1 MMNLTYENIKKTK
14 SNLNFPSELFING
27 KYQKSISEKSFENIS
42 PIDGKIINKVF
53 LAHQKDVDLAVSI
66 ARESFN
72 KGHWSNLSPGQRK
85 KILLKFATLLERDRL
100 ELALLDTI
108 DMGKAINDTY
118 NADLPTSIDNIEW
131 YAEIID
137 KLFDDISPSSKEY
150 MGLITKEPI
159 GVVAA
164 IVPWNYPLWMAI
176 WKIAPALITGNS
188 VILKPAE
195 QSPMSAIKI
204 GALLSEAGVPDG
216 VFSVLPGD
224 GPITGKSLCLH
235 NDVDCVAFTGSG
247 EVGKLVLQYSGQS
260 NMKRVQLECG
270 GKSPNIIFADCSD
283 LDSAA
288 EASAYAIFGNQG
300 EVCSAG
306 SRLIVQKEIE
316 KDFLDKVAKISET
329 MKPADPLD
337 PSSFAGAIVSS
348 EQLEKI
354 NKYVNIGK
362 EEGAEIKVGGN
373 ITMKETG
380 GCYFEPTIFK
390 NVENSM
396 KIAQEEIFGP
406 VLTAISFNNF
416 DEAISIANDTEYG
429 LAAGVWTKDINKAI
443 KASREIRAGTVYIN
457 NYEEGVDSTIPLGG
471 YKQSGIGRDNGYQA
485 LENYLQVKST
495 WIKVS

>member
-1 MMNLTYENIKKTK
+1 MEFNFESIQKIK
-14 SNLNFPSELFING
+14 SNLDYPSELFIDG
-27 KYQKSISEKSFENIS
+27 KYKKSISEKSFDNIS
-42 PIDGKIINKVF
+42 PIDGKIINKVYI
-53 LAHQKDVDLAVSI
+53 AEQEDINLAVLK
-66 ARESFN
+66 ARETFE
-72 KGHWSNLSPGQRK
+72 KGYWSNLPPGDRK
-85 KILLKFATLLERDRL
+85 KILLKFATLLERDRM
-100 ELALLDTI
+100 ELSLLDTI
-108 DMGKAINDTY
+108 DMGKTINDTY

-131 YAEIID
+131 YSEIID

-224 GPITGKSLCLH
+224 GPITGKLLCLH

-270 GKSPNIIFADCSD
+270 GKSPNIIFADCQD
-283 LDSAA
+283 LDAAA

-316 KDFLDKVAKISET
+316 TEFLDKVVNISKK
-329 MKPADPLD
+329 MQPSDPLN
-337 PSSFAGAIVSS
+337 PESFAGAIVNI

-362 EEGAEIKVGGN
+362 DEGAHIEVGGN
-373 ITMKETG
+373 ITMKDTG

-390 NVENSM
+390 NVKNNM

-406 VLTAISFNNF
+406 VLTTLTFSNF
-416 DEAISIANDTEYG
+416 EEAISIANDSEYG
-429 LAAGVWTKDINKAI
+429 LAAGVWTNDINKAI
-443 KASREIRAGTVYIN
+443 RASREIRAGTVYIN

-471 YKQSGIGRDNGYQA
+471 YKQSGIGRDNGSQA
-485 LENYLQVKST
+485 LENYLQLKST
-495 WIKVS
+495 WIKIT

>member
-1 MMNLTYENIKKTK
+1 MKLSYEKINKVK
-14 SNLNFPSELFING
+14 SDLNFPSQLFIAG
-27 KYQKSISEKSFENIS
+27 KYTKSISEKSFDNIS
-42 PIDGKIINKVF
+42 PINGKIINKVYF
-53 LAHQKDVDLAVSI
+53 AQEEDINLAVTQ
-66 ARESFN
+66 AREVFN
-72 KGHWSNLSPGQRK
+72 RGYWSNLSPAERK
-85 KILLKFATLLERDRL
+85 KILLKFASFLERDRL
-100 ELALLDTI
+100 ELSLLDTL
-108 DMGKAINDTY
+108 DMGKTINDTY

-204 GALLSEAGVPDG
+204 GSLLSEAGLPDG
-216 VFSVLPGD
+216 VFSVVPGD
-224 GPITGKSLCLH
+224 GPITGKSLCIH
-235 NDVDCVAFTGSG
+235 NDIDCVAFTGSG

-270 GKSPNIIFADCSD
+270 GKSPNIIFSDCDD
-283 LDSAA
+283 LDAAA

-316 KDFLDKVAKISET
+316 NDFLNKVTEISKK
-329 MKPADPLD
+329 MQPADPLD
-337 PSSFAGAIVSS
+337 PNSFAGAIVNN

-373 ITMKETG
+373 ITMEETG

-390 NVENSM
+390 NVKNNM

-406 VLTAISFNNF
+406 VLTTLTFSTFE
-416 DEAISIANDTEYG
+416 EAISIANDTEYG
-429 LAAGVWTKDINKAI
+429 LAAGVWTNDINKAI

-495 WIKVS
+495 WIKIT

>member
-1 MMNLTYENIKKTK
+1 MKLSYHNIISKKNNLDY
-14 SNLNFPSELFING
+14 PSELFING
-27 KYQKSISEKSFENIS
+27 KYKKSNSEKFFDNIS
-42 PIDGKIINKVF
+42 PIDGKIINKVSF
-53 LAHQKDVDLAVSI
+53 AQKEDVDLAVSN
-66 ARESFN
+66 AREVFN
-72 KGHWSNLSPGQRK
+72 KGYWSNLPPGKRK
-85 KILLKFATLLERDRL
+85 KILLKFAELLERDRL

-108 DMGKAINDTY
+108 DMGKTISDTF

-204 GALLSEAGVPDG
+204 GSLLSEAGVPEG

-270 GKSPNIIFADCSD
+270 GKSPNIIFADCPD

-362 EEGAEIKVGGN
+362 EEGAEIKIGGN

-390 NVENSM
+390 NVKNSM

-406 VLTAISFNNF
+406 VLTALTFKDFN
-416 DEAISIANDTEYG
+416 EAISIANDTEYG

-495 WIKVS
+495 WIKIT

>member
-1 MMNLTYENIKKTK
+1 MMKLDYKKIIEVKNNLDY
-14 SNLNFPSELFING
+14 PSELFING
-27 KYQKSISEKSFENIS
+27 KYQKSISEVYFDNTS
-42 PIDGKIINKVF
+42 PIDGKKINKVSF
-53 LAHQKDVDLAVSI
+53 AQENDVDLAVLK
-66 ARESFN
+66 AREIFN
-72 KGHWSNLSPGQRK
+72 KGYWSNLPPANRK
-85 KILLKFATLLERDRL
+85 KILLKFAQLIERDRL
-100 ELALLDTI
+100 ELSLLDTI
-108 DMGKAINDTY
+108 DMGKTINDTF
-118 NADLPTSIDNIEW
+118 NSDLPTSIDNIEW

-204 GALLSEAGVPDG
+204 GSLLSEAGLPDG

-235 NDVDCVAFTGSG
+235 NEIDCIAFTGSG

-270 GKSPNIIFADCSD
+270 GKSPNIIFDDCDD
-283 LDSAA
+283 LDAAA

-306 SRLIVQKEIE
+306 SRLIVHKEIE
-316 KDFLDKVAKISET
+316 DEFIKKVSKISQD
-329 MKPADPLD
+329 MQPSDPYN
-337 PSSFAGAIVSS
+337 PKSFAGAIVNN

-362 EEGAEIKVGGN
+362 KEGASIETGGN

-380 GCYFEPTIFK
+380 GYYFEPTIFK
-390 NVENSM
+390 NVNNNM

-406 VLTAISFNNF
+406 VLTTLNF
-416 DEAISIANDTEYG
+416 STFEEAISIANDSQYG

-443 KASREIRAGTVYIN
+443 RASREIRAGTVYIN

-495 WIKVS
+495 WIKIT

>member
-1 MMNLTYENIKKTK
+1 MTLNHQLVKEKKSK
-14 SNLNFPSELFING
+14 LNFPSDLFING
-27 KYQKSISEKSFENIS
+27 NYHKSFSEKFFNNIS
-42 PIDGKIINKVF
+42 PIDGKLINQISFAQQADIDRAVSVARKVF
-53 LAHQKDVDLAVSI
+53 
-66 ARESFN
+66 E
-72 KGHWSNLSPGQRK
+72 KGSWSNMPPGQRK
-85 KILLKFATLLERDRL
+85 KILLKFSQLIERDRL
-100 ELALLDTI
+100 ELSLLDTI
-108 DMGKAINDTY
+108 DMGKTINDTY

-204 GALLSEAGVPDG
+204 GALLAEAGLPDG

-224 GPITGKSLCLH
+224 GPITGKQLCLH
-235 NDVDCVAFTGSG
+235 NDIDCVAFTGSG

-270 GKSPNIIFADCSD
+270 GKSPNIVFADCDD
-283 LDSAA
+283 LDAAA

-306 SRLIVQKEIE
+306 SRLIIQKEIE
-316 KDFLDKVAKISET
+316 KDFIKRVSVISKR
-329 MKPADPLD
+329 MQPGDPFNPD
-337 PSSFAGAIVSS
+337 SFAGAIVNN

-362 EEGAEIKVGGN
+362 EEGANIEVGGN
-373 ITMKETG
+373 ITMEDTG
-380 GCYFEPTIFK
+380 GCYFEPTIFT
-390 NVENSM
+390 NVNNNM
-396 KIAQEEIFGP
+396 RVAQEEIFGP
-406 VLTAISFNNF
+406 VLTTLTFSTFE
-416 DEAISIANDTEYG
+416 EAISIANDSQYG

-457 NYEEGVDSTIPLGG
+457 NYEEGMDSTIPLGG
-471 YKQSGIGRDNGYQA
+471 YKQSGIGRDSGYQA
-485 LENYLQVKST
+485 LDNYLQVKST
-495 WIKVS
+495 WAKIS

>member
-1 MMNLTYENIKKTK
+1 MKLSYEKVKETK
-14 SNLNFPSELFING
+14 LKLDYPSDLFING
-27 KYQKSISEKSFENIS
+27 KYQKSISDNFFDNIS
-42 PIDGKIINKVF
+42 PINGKIVNKVSF
-53 LAHQKDVDLAVSI
+53 AQKEDVDFAVTR
-66 ARESFN
+66 ARKVFN
-72 KGHWSNLSPGQRK
+72 KGYWSNLSPAQRK
-85 KILLKFATLLERDRL
+85 KILLKFAELLERDRL
-100 ELALLDTI
+100 ELSLLDTI
-108 DMGKAINDTY
+108 DMGKTINDTF

-137 KLFDDISPSSKEY
+137 KLFDDISPSSKKY
-150 MGLITKEPI
+150 MGLITKEPV

-176 WKIAPALITGNS
+176 WKIAPALIAGNS

-204 GALLSEAGVPDG
+204 GSLLSEAGLPDG

-224 GPITGKSLCLH
+224 GPLTGKSLCIH
-235 NDVDCVAFTGSG
+235 NDIDCVAFTGSG
-247 EVGKLVLQYSGQS
+247 EVGKLILQYSGQS

-270 GKSPNIIFADCSD
+270 GKSPNIIFADYPD
-283 LDSAA
+283 LDAAA

-306 SRLIVQKEIE
+306 SRLIIQKEIE
-316 KDFLDKVAKISET
+316 KDFIKKISEISKK
-329 MKPADPLD
+329 MQPSNPLSPD
-337 PSSFAGAIVSS
+337 SFAGAIVNK

-354 NKYVNIGK
+354 NKYVTLGK
-362 EEGAEIKVGGN
+362 EEGAEIEIGGN
-373 ITMKETG
+373 ITMKDTG
-380 GCYFEPTIFK
+380 GFYHEPTIFK
-390 NVENSM
+390 NVSNNM
-396 KIAQEEIFGP
+396 RIAQEEIFGP
-406 VLTAISFNNF
+406 VLTTMNF
-416 DEAISIANDTEYG
+416 TTYQEAINIANDSQFG

-443 KASREIRAGTVYIN
+443 KASREIKAGTVYIN

-495 WIKVS
+495 WIKIN

>member
-1 MMNLTYENIKKTK
+1 MTLNHQLVKEKKSK
-14 SNLNFPSELFING
+14 LNFPSDLFING
-27 KYQKSISEKSFENIS
+27 NYHKSFSEKFFDNIS
-42 PIDGKIINKVF
+42 PIDGKLINQISFAQQADIDRAVSVARKVF
-53 LAHQKDVDLAVSI
+53 
-66 ARESFN
+66 E
-72 KGHWSNLSPGQRK
+72 KGSWSNMPPGQRK
-85 KILLKFATLLERDRL
+85 KILLKFSQLIERDRL
-100 ELALLDTI
+100 ELSLLDTI
-108 DMGKAINDTY
+108 DMGKTINDTY

-204 GALLSEAGVPDG
+204 GALLAEAGLPDG

-224 GPITGKSLCLH
+224 GPITGKKLCLH
-235 NDVDCVAFTGSG
+235 NDIDCVAFTGSG

-270 GKSPNIIFADCSD
+270 GKSPNIVFADCDD
-283 LDSAA
+283 LDAAA

-306 SRLIVQKEIE
+306 SRLIIQKEIE
-316 KDFLDKVAKISET
+316 KDFIKRVSVISKR
-329 MKPADPLD
+329 MQPGDPFNPD
-337 PSSFAGAIVSS
+337 SFAGAIVNN

-362 EEGAEIKVGGN
+362 EEGANIEVGGN
-373 ITMKETG
+373 ITMEDTG
-380 GCYFEPTIFK
+380 GCYFEPTIFT
-390 NVENSM
+390 NVNNNM
-396 KIAQEEIFGP
+396 RVAQEEIFGP
-406 VLTAISFNNF
+406 VLTTLTFSTFE
-416 DEAISIANDTEYG
+416 EAISIANDSQYG

-457 NYEEGVDSTIPLGG
+457 NYEEGMDSTIPLGG
-471 YKQSGIGRDNGYQA
+471 YKQSGIGRDSGYQA
-485 LENYLQVKST
+485 LDNYLQVKST
-495 WIKVS
+495 WAKIS

>member
-1 MMNLTYENIKKTK
+1 MTFSYELVKEKKLQ
-14 SNLNFPSELFING
+14 LNFPSDLFIEGN
-27 KYQKSISEKSFENIS
+27 YQKSISEKSFDNIS
-42 PIDGKIINKVF
+42 PIDGKIINQVSFAQQADIDRAVNSARKVF
-53 LAHQKDVDLAVSI
+53 
-66 ARESFN
+66 E
-72 KGHWSNLSPGQRK
+72 KGHWSNMPPGQRK
-85 KILLKFATLLERDRL
+85 KILLKFAKLIERDRL
-100 ELALLDTI
+100 ELSLLDTI
-108 DMGKAINDTY
+108 DMGKTINDTY

-204 GALLSEAGVPDG
+204 GALLSEAGLPDG

-224 GPITGKSLCLH
+224 GPTTGKQLCLH

-270 GKSPNIIFADCSD
+270 GKSPNIIFADCDD
-283 LDSAA
+283 LDAAA

-306 SRLIVQKEIE
+306 SRLIIQKEIE
-316 KDFLDKVAKISET
+316 EDFIKKVTEVSKKMQPS
-329 MKPADPLD
+329 DPLNPD
-337 PSSFAGAIVSS
+337 SFAGAIVNK

-354 NKYVNIGK
+354 NKYVTLGK
-362 EEGAEIKVGGN
+362 EEGAEIEVGGN
-373 ITMKETG
+373 ITMEDTG
-380 GCYFEPTIFK
+380 GFYHEPTIFK
-390 NVENSM
+390 NVSNNM

-406 VLTAISFNNF
+406 VLTTMNF
-416 DEAISIANDTEYG
+416 LTYEEAIDIANGSQFG

-485 LENYLQVKST
+485 LENYLQIKST
-495 WIKVS
+495 WVKIT

>member
-1 MMNLTYENIKKTK
+1 MKLSYENVRKAKIK
-14 SNLNFPSELFING
+14 LDYPSELFING
-27 KYQKSISEKSFENIS
+27 NYQKSKSEIFFDNIS
-42 PIDGKIINKVF
+42 PVDGKIINKISF
-53 LAHQKDVDLAVSI
+53 AQKEDVDFAVNQ
-66 ARESFN
+66 AREVFN
-72 KGHWSNLSPGQRK
+72 KGYWSNLPPGQRK
-85 KILLKFATLLERDRL
+85 KILLRFAQLLERDRL
-100 ELALLDTI
+100 ELSLLDTI
-108 DMGKAINDTY
+108 DMGKTINDTF

-204 GALLSEAGVPDG
+204 ASLLSESGLPDG

-224 GPITGKSLCLH
+224 GPTTGKSLCIH
-235 NDVDCVAFTGSG
+235 NDIDCVAFTGSG
-247 EVGKLVLQYSGQS
+247 EVGKLILQYSGQS

-270 GKSPNIIFADCSD
+270 GKSPNIIFADCPD
-283 LDSAA
+283 LDAAA

-300 EVCSAG
+300 EICSAG
-306 SRLIVQKEIE
+306 SRLIIQKDIE
-316 KDFLDKVAKISET
+316 KDFIKKVAKISKK
-329 MKPADPLD
+329 MQPSDPFNPD
-337 PSSFAGAIVSS
+337 SFAGAIVNK

-354 NKYVNIGK
+354 NKYVSLGK
-362 EEGAEIKVGGN
+362 EEGAEIEVGGN
-373 ITMKETG
+373 IIMKDTG
-380 GCYFEPTIFK
+380 GFYYEPTIFK
-390 NVENSM
+390 NVSNNM

-406 VLTAISFNNF
+406 ILTTMNF
-416 DEAISIANDTEYG
+416 STYEEAINIANDSQFG

-443 KASREIRAGTVYIN
+443 KASREIRTGTVYIN

-471 YKQSGIGRDNGYQA
+471 FKQSGIGRDNGYQA
-485 LENYLQVKST
+485 LENYLQIKST
-495 WIKVS
+495 WIKIT

>member
-1 MMNLTYENIKKTK
+1 
-14 SNLNFPSELFING
+14 
-27 KYQKSISEKSFENIS
+27 
-42 PIDGKIINKVF
+42 
-53 LAHQKDVDLAVSI
+53 
-66 ARESFN
+66 
-72 KGHWSNLSPGQRK
+72 
-85 KILLKFATLLERDRL
+85 
-100 ELALLDTI
+100 
-108 DMGKAINDTY
+108 
-118 NADLPTSIDNIEW
+118 
-131 YAEIID
+131 
-137 KLFDDISPSSKEY
+137 
-150 MGLITKEPI
+150 
-159 GVVAA
+159 
-164 IVPWNYPLWMAI
+164 
-176 WKIAPALITGNS
+176 
-188 VILKPAE
+188 
-195 QSPMSAIKI
+195 
-204 GALLSEAGVPDG
+204 
-216 VFSVLPGD
+216 
-224 GPITGKSLCLH
+224 
-235 NDVDCVAFTGSG
+235 
-247 EVGKLVLQYSGQS
+247 
-260 NMKRVQLECG
+260 MKRVQLECG
-270 GKSPNIIFADCSD
+270 GKSPNIIFADCPD

-316 KDFLDKVAKISET
+316 KDFLDKVLKISET

-337 PSSFAGAIVSS
+337 PNSFAGAIVNS

-354 NKYVNIGK
+354 NKYVSIGK
-362 EEGAEIKVGGN
+362 QEGAEIQIGGN

-390 NVENSM
+390 NVKNNM

-406 VLTAISFNNF
+406 VLTTLTFSNF

-495 WIKVS
+495 WVKIS

>member
-1 MMNLTYENIKKTK
+1 MDLSSEKIEKVR
-14 SNLNFPSELFING
+14 SNLNFPSEIFIAG
-27 KYQKSISEKSFENIS
+27 KYQESITQKVFDNIS
-42 PIDGKIINKVF
+42 PINGKKINNVSF
-53 LAHQKDVDLAVSI
+53 AQKEDVDTAVSK
-66 ARESFN
+66 AREVFN
-72 KGHWSNLSPGQRK
+72 KGYWSNLPPAQRK
-85 KILLKFATLLERDRL
+85 KILLKFAQLLERDRL
-100 ELALLDTI
+100 ELSLLDTI
-108 DMGKAINDTY
+108 DMGKTINDTY

-137 KLFDDISPSSKEY
+137 KLFDDISPSSKEF

-235 NDVDCVAFTGSG
+235 KDVDCVAFTGSG

-270 GKSPNIIFADCSD
+270 GKSPNIIFADCHD
-283 LDSAA
+283 LDAAA

-306 SRLIVQKEIE
+306 SRLIVQKDIE
-316 KDFLDKVAKISET
+316 NDFVNRVAEFSKKMQPS
-329 MKPADPLD
+329 DPFD
-337 PSSFAGAIVSS
+337 PNSFAGAIVNK
-348 EQLEKI
+348 EQLDKI

-373 ITMKETG
+373 ITMQETG

-390 NVENSM
+390 NVKNNM

-406 VLTAISFNNF
+406 VLTSLSFSSF
-416 DEAISIANDTEYG
+416 EEAISMANDTEYG

-471 YKQSGIGRDNGYQA
+471 YKQSGVGRDNGYQA
-485 LENYLQVKST
+485 LDNYLQTKST

>member
-1 MMNLTYENIKKTK
+1 MNLSYNIIKEKKY
-14 SNLNFPSELFING
+14 NLDYPSQLFING
-27 KYQKSISEKSFENIS
+27 KYQKSISGNEFDNIS
-42 PIDGKIINKVF
+42 PVDGKLVNKISF
-53 LAHQKDVDLAVSI
+53 AQKNDVDLAVSM
-66 ARESFN
+66 ARDSFN
-72 KGHWSNLSPGQRK
+72 KGYWSNLPPNQRK
-85 KILLKFATLLERDRL
+85 KILLRFAQLLERDRL
-100 ELALLDTI
+100 ELSLLDTI
-108 DMGKAINDTY
+108 DMGKTINDTY

-137 KLFDDISPSSKEY
+137 KLFDDISPSSKKY
-150 MGLITKEPI
+150 MGLVTKEPV

-204 GALLSEAGVPDG
+204 GALLSEAGLPDG

-224 GPITGKSLCLH
+224 GLITGKSLCLH

-247 EVGKLVLQYSGQS
+247 EVGKLILNYSGQS

-283 LDSAA
+283 LDAA
-288 EASAYAIFGNQG
+288 SEASAYAIFGNQG

-306 SRLIVQKEIE
+306 SRLIIQKEIE
-316 KDFLDKVAKISET
+316 NDFIKKVAEISKK
-329 MKPADPLD
+329 MQPSDPFNPD
-337 PSSFAGAIVSS
+337 SFAGAIVNK

-354 NKYVNIGK
+354 NKYVSLGK
-362 EEGAEIKVGGN
+362 EEGAEIEVGGK
-373 ITMKETG
+373 ITMKDTG
-380 GCYFEPTIFK
+380 GYYHEPTIFK
-390 NVENSM
+390 NVTNNM

-406 VLTAISFNNF
+406 VLTTMNF
-416 DEAISIANDTEYG
+416 STYEEAINIANDSQFG

-443 KASREIRAGTVYIN
+443 KASRQIRAGTVYIN

-485 LENYLQVKST
+485 LDNYLQVKST
-495 WIKVS
+495 WIKIT

>member
-1 MMNLTYENIKKTK
+1 MTLNYQLVKENKLK
-14 SNLNFPSELFING
+14 LNFPSDLFIDGN
-27 KYQKSISEKSFENIS
+27 YHKSISKKSFDNIS
-42 PIDGKIINKVF
+42 PIDGKIINQISFAQQDDIDSAVDSARKVF
-53 LAHQKDVDLAVSI
+53 
-66 ARESFN
+66 E
-72 KGHWSNLSPGQRK
+72 KGHWSNMPPGQRK
-85 KILLKFATLLERDRL
+85 KILLKFAQLIERDRL
-100 ELALLDTI
+100 ELSLLDTI
-108 DMGKAINDTY
+108 DMGKTINDTY

-204 GALLSEAGVPDG
+204 GALLAEAGLPDG

-224 GPITGKSLCLH
+224 GPITGKQLCLH
-235 NDVDCVAFTGSG
+235 NDIDCVAFTGSG

-270 GKSPNIIFADCSD
+270 GKSPNIVFADCDD
-283 LDSAA
+283 LDAAA

-306 SRLIVQKEIE
+306 SRLIIQKEIE
-316 KDFLDKVAKISET
+316 KDFIKRVSVISKR
-329 MKPADPLD
+329 MQPGDPFNPD
-337 PSSFAGAIVSS
+337 SFAGAIVNN

-362 EEGAEIKVGGN
+362 EEGANIEVGGN
-373 ITMKETG
+373 ITMKDTG
-380 GCYFEPTIFK
+380 GCYFEPTIFT
-390 NVENSM
+390 NVNNNM
-396 KIAQEEIFGP
+396 RVAQEEIFGP
-406 VLTAISFNNF
+406 VLTTLTFSTFE
-416 DEAISIANDTEYG
+416 EAISIANDSQYG

-443 KASREIRAGTVYIN
+443 KASRQIRAGTVYIN
-457 NYEEGVDSTIPLGG
+457 NYEEGMDSTIPLGG
-471 YKQSGIGRDNGYQA
+471 YKQSGIGRDSGYQA
-485 LENYLQVKST
+485 LDNYLQVKST
-495 WIKVS
+495 WAKIS

>member
-1 MMNLTYENIKKTK
+1 MMNLTHENIKKTK
-14 SNLNFPSELFING
+14 SNINFPSELFING
-27 KYQKSISEKSFENIS
+27 KYQKSISEKYFDNIS
-42 PIDGKIINKVF
+42 PINGEVINKVF

-108 DMGKAINDTY
+108 DMGKTINDTY

-270 GKSPNIIFADCSD
+270 GKSPNIIFADCHD
-283 LDSAA
+283 LDAAA

-316 KDFLDKVAKISET
+316 NEFVDKVAKLSKN
-329 MKPADPLD
+329 MHPADPFD
-337 PSSFAGAIVSS
+337 PESFAGAIVNT
-348 EQLEKI
+348 EQLDKI

-362 EEGAEIKVGGN
+362 EEGANVEVGGN

-380 GCYFEPTIFK
+380 GSYFEPTIFK
-390 NVENSM
+390 NVKNNM

-406 VLTAISFNNF
+406 VLATLTFSNF
-416 DEAISIANDTEYG
+416 EEAISMANDTEYG

-457 NYEEGVDSTIPLGG
+457 NYEEGVDTTIPLGG

-495 WIKVS
+495 WIKIT